1 MLSEISQT
9 EKDSYH
15 TIFHSHVESKNQSR
29 WTNKPKQKQLIDT
42 ESELLAGRREGLGR
56 QAQRAKGLSSTNCQL
71 GNESQGRK
79 VQYRGTSQ

>member
-1 MLSEISQT
+1 MWNLKTKADGQT
-9 EKDSYH
+9 
-15 TIFHSHVESKNQSR
+15 NQNR
-29 WTNKPKQKQLIDT
+29 NKLIDT
-42 ESELLAGRREGLGR
+42 EGELLAGRREGLGR